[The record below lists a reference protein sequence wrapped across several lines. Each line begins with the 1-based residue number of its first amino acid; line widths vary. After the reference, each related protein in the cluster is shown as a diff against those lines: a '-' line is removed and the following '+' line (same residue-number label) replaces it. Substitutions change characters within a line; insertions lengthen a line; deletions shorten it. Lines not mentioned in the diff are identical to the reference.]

1 MGAWGVGLYQDDVTC
16 DIKED
21 YVNWLK
27 IGYSKEEATEAMLER
42 NSDFL
47 DDEEDAD
54 LFWFALADIEWK
66 YGRLLPE
73 VKKEAL
79 KRIESGRDLERWE
92 ENGKQYEKRRQ
103 VLEKLKEQLNSPQP
117 PEKKVPPIKVYRA
130 NWDIGDVLLYQIK
143 NEELKDHK
151 YYGKYVLL
159 RAVGIVKS
167 NQGSLPREYDNEES
181 IIGLYNWI
189 GDKEPDIEII
199 DKLSFA
205 IEKATRYRRVKET
218 GEIVEVERVS
228 AFPFAWGFNR
238 RELKKLDFKVILKD
252 KNYKEVEADI
262 KNGIGNEMDNI
273 NTLDYSLINMLEA
286 PYNKDK
292 QINDTK

>member
-27 IGYSKEEATEAMLER
+27 IGYSKEEATEVMLER
-42 NSDFL
+42 NLDFL
-47 DDEEDAD
+47 DDEEEAD

-117 PEKKVPPIKVYRA
+117 PEKKVPP
-130 NWDIGDVLLYQIK
+130 
-143 NEELKDHK
+143 
-151 YYGKYVLL
+151 
-159 RAVGIVKS
+159 
-167 NQGSLPREYDNEES
+167 NQSRES
-181 IIGLYNWI
+181 
-189 GDKEPDIEII
+189 
-199 DKLSFA
+199 
-205 IEKATRYRRVKET
+205 
-218 GEIVEVERVS
+218 
-228 AFPFAWGFNR
+228 
-238 RELKKLDFKVILKD
+238 
-252 KNYKEVEADI
+252 
-262 KNGIGNEMDNI
+262 
-273 NTLDYSLINMLEA
+273 
-286 PYNKDK
+286 
-292 QINDTK
+292 